1 MAGKWIAPFSLC
13 SVFSL
18 CFSEQVG
25 AMVIGAIEI
34 DGAHHPVQGCE
45 LFPWKC
51 TSARR
56 AGVLLCSGCCTP
68 QDPPKSLTPQP
79 AEEAPL

>member
-34 DGAHHPVQGCE
+34 DGAQHPAQGCE

-56 AGVLLCSGCCTP
+56 AGFCCVLAAAHHRTP
-68 QDPPKSLTPQP
+68 KEPSPQP
-79 AEEAPL
+79 GEEAPL